1 MLVCPSLQA
10 HLAQCDGAGG
20 QADEAPFPAVGV
32 LRQGKFLRQSLDHM
46 LDLHRVVLGHELPNQ
61 PGERKEGGCRTSGI
75 GRPLLLAP
83 GPGAG
88 RMEEDDLFESRNQA
102 SQGRLPSSAADGEA
116 GAGSQLFPY
125 SGSQFPFVYN
135 GMSNNGT
142 ISILRN

>member
-1 MLVCPSLQA
+1 MCPSLQA
-10 HLAQCDGAGG
+10 HLAQCDGAGS

-88 RMEEDDLFESRNQA
+88 RTEEDDLFEREVGIRHLRVGFPVLLLT
-102 SQGRLPSSAADGEA
+102 GRPGLGHSC
-116 GAGSQLFPY
+116 FPVLDL
-125 SGSQFPFVYN
+125 SFPLYT
-135 GMSNNGT
+135 ME
-142 ISILRN
+142 